1 MAELNAK
8 AIAKMIDHS
17 LLQPQMTR
25 AEIDEGCEI
34 AMKYNTASV
43 CVRGYDVAYCAK
55 KLEGTDVLVC
65 VVTGFP
71 HGNSTTAAKVFE
83 TEDAIANGAGEVDVV
98 IPIGLVRSGM
108 YDYMKEEL
116 EAVHKVCAK
125 NNVPL
130 KVIFENAYLS
140 KEEIARCAQICD
152 ELNVAFVKTSTGYAP
167 SGAAA
172 EDVKI
177 MRKNVKDSI
186 QIKAAGGIRT
196 LDQLLELYD
205 LGVTRFGT
213 RSTADI
219 MAEAVKRGL

>member
-1 MAELNAK
+1 MTDLTAK

-34 AMKYNTASV
+34 AKKYNTATV
-43 CVRGYDVAYCAK
+43 CVKGYDAAYCAR

-83 TEDAIANGAGEVDVV
+83 SEDAIANGAREVDVV

-108 YDYMKEEL
+108 FDYMKEEL
-116 EAVHKVCAK
+116 TAVQKVCARSS
-125 NNVPL
+125 VPL

-140 KEEIARCAQICD
+140 KEEIAQCAQVCD
-152 ELNVAFVKTSTGYAP
+152 ALDVAFVKTSTGYAP
-167 SGAAA
+167 SGAST

-196 LDQLLELYD
+196 LDQLLELYE

-213 RSTADI
+213 RSTAEI
-219 MAEAVKRGL
+219 MAEAIKRGL

>member
-1 MAELNAK
+1 MTDLTAK
-8 AIAKMIDHS
+8 TIAKMIDHS

-25 AEIDEGCEI
+25 TEIEEGCEI
-34 AMKYNTASV
+34 AKKYDTASV
-43 CVRGYDVAYCAK
+43 CVRGYDVAYCVR
-55 KLEGTDVLVC
+55 KLEGTNVLVC

-83 TEDAIANGAGEVDVV
+83 SKDAIANGAGEVDVV

-116 EAVHKVCAK
+116 TAVHKACSK

-140 KEEIARCAQICD
+140 KEEIAQCAQVCD
-152 ELNVAFVKTSTGYAP
+152 ALDVAFVKTSTGYAP
-167 SGAAA
+167 SGAVA

-177 MRKNVKDSI
+177 MRENVKDSI
-186 QIKAAGGIRT
+186 KIKAAGGVRT
-196 LDQLLELYD
+196 LDQLLELYE

-213 RSTADI
+213 RSTVDI
-219 MAEAVKRGL
+219 MAEAIKRGL